1 MEAVVED
8 STEALPSKSTCL
20 HSVCPAETLIH
31 TPMNDS
37 LQSPR
42 NQPTAFFTLVNVSF
56 QCWFDLLFYILWVII
71 LTPCSKVLL
80 INWESF
86 SPCSC
91 WWCLFSAGLSGTVE
105 PLADVILLRG
115 MADRGCQSRQLT
127 ANLDIEDFSC
137 KWQRCYYIYSDLMY
151 RFKETEMWLKF
162 FF

>member
-1 MEAVVED
+1 MEAGVED
-8 STEALPSKSTCL
+8 STEALPSKSQRLPSRNTD
-20 HSVCPAETLIH
+20 H

-37 LQSPR
+37 LQSP
-42 NQPTAFFTLVNVSF
+42 AISLLLFFTLVNVSF
-56 QCWFDLLFYILWVII
+56 QRWFDLLFYILWVII
-71 LTPCSKVLL
+71 LTLCSKVLL
-80 INWESF
+80 INGESF

-115 MADRGCQSRQLT
+115 MADRGCQSRQLS

-137 KWQRCYYIYSDLMY
+137 KWQRLCYYIYTDLMY

-162 FF
+162 LF